1 MASTAASAELIH
13 VRAMEKE
20 ENRLNMKRAQ
30 NKARLQRFLDA
41 RTRTIGLDVGA
52 LNAQMEQRKKMKELE
67 KEADRLEAQRNA
79 EIVKILEAQEHAD
92 RLSKKQAIDSFKV
105 QWEEQRKAIEERK
118 LAEKTEAKFSTDPA
132 KCGLA
137 SLQKMSGEDDLALER
152 KKTQQKQMK
161 NWIYEQLEEKK
172 AMGMVSGEEDRNYC
186 AFIKKVAELSQAE
199 EENEKLMTKHA
210 AREVQSFNN
219 ALAEQKAKN
228 AQDAKKKK
236 LEDDAKYYQ
245 NAIADPML
253 CELNDYTMPNGR
265 INRLAFRGFTQ
276 AQRNQ
281 IFNENCDIIADKAK
295 HAGDDKIRD
304 ILWAKQQQIWCA
316 QAALAE
322 EAERL
327 ANKSV
332 NAELKNDLMFQ
343 AKLHREKLEK
353 SKKDKFG
360 EVSNEFYGNFGTS
373 CR

>member
-1 MASTAASAELIH
+1 MASTAASAELLH

-41 RTRTIGLDVGA
+41 RTRTIGVDVAA
-52 LNAQMEQRKKMKELE
+52 LNAQMEQRKKIKDLE
-67 KEADRLEAQRNA
+67 KEADRIEAQRTA

-92 RLSKKQAIDSFKV
+92 RMSKKEAIDTFKL
-105 QWEEQRKAIEERK
+105 QWEQQLEERAAK
-118 LAEKTEAKFSTDPA
+118 KAAEKADIEPMDRD

-137 SLQKMSGEDDLALER
+137 SLQCMSGEDDIALER
-152 KKTQQKQMK
+152 KKLQQTQMK

-172 AMGMVSGEEDRNYC
+172 FKGLVSGEEDKNYC

-210 AREVQSFNN
+210 AQEVQAYNN
-219 ALAEQKAKN
+219 ELAKSKAKN
-228 AQDAKKKK
+228 VEDARKKK

-245 NAIADPML
+245 NALTDPML
-253 CELNDYTMPNGR
+253 CEKNDYTMPNGR
-265 INRLAFRGFTQ
+265 IDRLAFRGFTQ

-281 IFNENCDIIADKAK
+281 IFNENCDLIAEKAS
-295 HAGDDKIRD
+295 HTGDDKIKD
-304 ILWAKQQQIWCA
+304 LLWAKQQQIWCA
-316 QAALAE
+316 QAALAD
-322 EAERL
+322 EAEKL

-332 NAELKNDLMFQ
+332 NQELKQDLMFQ
-343 AKLHREKLEK
+343 AKIHRERLEK
-353 SKKDKFG
+353 SKKDRFG
-360 EVSNEFYGNFGTS
+360 EISNEFYGNFGTS